1 MLMGKIASYV
11 KKKIII
17 IIYII
22 SVLTRIFTWGTQQP
36 LLLENRGLGGK
47 EGRQSDQ

>member
-1 MLMGKIASYV
+1 MLMGQIASYM
-11 KKKIII
+11 KKIYNNYY
-17 IIYII
+17 IYYQC
-22 SVLTRIFTWGTQQP
+22 SYQDFYLGYPQP